1 MQLLCARHCAVTQS
15 VSLLFSSLTSSS
27 SSSSSGG
34 GGGGGKSISL
44 GCLAARGTAERENF
58 PAAVRPQFRK
68 STWPDSA
75 RARSASSRELLRD
88 TAIRPS
94 VCLVPRRAA
103 ALGYRHAGCL
113 QLTLRRTRPR
123 TDVDPPR
130 VDLPSARGISSR
142 RPRGDTLLSLC
153 VKHLAKRLMTYIRPA
168 RATLCCSL

>member
-27 SSSSSGG
+27 SSSS
-34 GGGGGKSISL
+34 GGGGKSISL
-44 GCLAARGTAERENF
+44 GCLAVRGTAERENF

-103 ALGYRHAGCL
+103 ALGYRHAGCP

-130 VDLPSARGISSR
+130 VELPSAAGHIVSPPPGRY
-142 RPRGDTLLSLC
+142 
-153 VKHLAKRLMTYIRPA
+153 VVV
-168 RATLCCSL
+168 TLCQAFSEEVNDIHSTSARDPVL

>member
-27 SSSSSGG
+27 SSSGGGGGSSSGG

-44 GCLAARGTAERENF
+44 GCLAVRGTAERENF

-130 VDLPSARGISSR
+130 VDLPSARGD
-142 RPRGDTLLSLC
+142 PVL
-153 VKHLAKRLMTYIRPA
+153 
-168 RATLCCSL
+168 